1 MIHTLPKISLL
12 TVWLLLLCAGAGWAQ
27 DGSSRPAEQDKKT
40 HAVQFNGLGRA
51 IMNNTDLGGQ
61 LLDTD
66 TTTARRLT
74 DGEFLLDLAIN
85 AQPGEDFEVQGI
97 LRLRNE
103 FGGFFGA
110 GVTVEVRELW
120 ARGVIANT
128 IKYRVGDFDHA
139 MTPYTFFLQ
148 DEEGIINEAAVF
160 RPQKE
165 VIYYEQFYGDN
176 NQRRVQGAKL
186 DFGLDFPVFL
196 DQMNFSGFIARLRGT
211 DFFTVPS
218 RFTGGGRVDMSTQT
232 LRDSMGLKAKAGFN
246 LAHTWDDLQ
255 SGNANQG
262 IRNMVW
268 SVDFDVALLNREK
281 LGVHLRGEAGRS
293 SLAFKADTAQLFD
306 KGDSFL
312 EAGIMVHLKP
322 QKLKLSA
329 AFIDIGPD
337 FFSTAAQSKRVD
349 FERSKS
355 YFNRIGNDRGLRMP
369 TLFDLSRDRAL
380 YTSQLSDRLMAY
392 DPRYANVMP
401 YGKATANRSGL
412 QVGAQYGEADSP
424 IEAEVNAAFLSE
436 IRGQGTFE
444 LKSLQQIRATANLN
458 LHKMLDWEKNLR
470 LTLGLQHEQTSRGG
484 QEVEAV
490 DFTSTLAEI
499 GIEAE
504 LFSRFD
510 LLLGSRLLFAEGKEY
525 IPLIEQFNEI
535 RDFPS
540 AYVVDDTETL
550 LAAGL
555 RYRFAERTSLTLQVQ
570 QFSLGRQ
577 ATPANDYSIR
587 QVFMLYSM
595 AF

>member
-1 MIHTLPKISLL
+1 MIHTLPKVSLL
-12 TVWLLLLCAGAGWAQ
+12 TAWLLLLCAGAGWAQ

-40 HAVQFNGLGRA
+40 NPVQFNGLGRA

-110 GVTVEVRELW
+110 GVTVEIRELW

-139 MTPYTFFLQ
+139 MTPYTFFMQ

-160 RPQKE
+160 RPQRE
-165 VIYYEQFYGDN
+165 VIHYEQFYAEG

-268 SVDFDVALLNREK
+268 SVDFDVALLDREK

-293 SLAFKADTAQLFD
+293 SLAFKADTTQLFD

-349 FERSKS
+349 FDRSKS
-355 YFNRIGNDRGLRMP
+355 YFNRIGNDRSLRMP

-401 YGKATANRSGL
+401 YGQATANRSGL
-412 QVGAQYGEADSP
+412 QLGAQYGEADSP

-444 LKSLQQIRATANLN
+444 LKSLQQIRASANLN
-458 LHKMLDWEKNLR
+458 LHKMLDWKKNLR
-470 LTLGLQHEQTSRGG
+470 LTLGLQHEQTNRGG
-484 QEVEAV
+484 QEVEAI

-510 LLLGSRLLFAEGKEY
+510 LLLGTRLLYAEGKEY
-525 IPLIEQFNEI
+525 IPLIEQFNEV

-555 RYRFAERTSLTLQVQ
+555 RYRFAERTSLTLQLQ

-577 ATPANDYSIR
+577 ATPANNYTVR